1 MSRSRIGV
9 VTAAFILFVCPFVW
23 SFSSP
28 IFATTKSA
36 TRKVAPSLKP
46 NVNIELP
53 DFDELFGRIQ
63 AVSPLA
69 RTIVNREKYLGF
81 EAADKNDPF
90 KWKTLEKNN
99 NPNVPVNS
107 IQKIDNFQDLGPPIL
122 RLRSSLK
129 GPCVGERF
137 ALMIMDLEARKKWD
151 PQIENVYEAYPIRDL
166 DTANIV
172 IGDSK
177 KYGDCA
183 RLGIGYCK
191 TKSNVVVSP
200 REQLTLCGIQDFP
213 DSSSMIWGVEMED
226 RHDHLLPGEERT
238 VRARSHL
245 FSTTLVP
252 TGPDSFDV
260 EYVLQLEIGGK
271 IPSFLTTPIVS
282 ETCKLLFKEAKKYF
296 ASGEVEKYLRAKEA
310 IEDTFSGRKGIL
322 FVP

>member
-1 MSRSRIGV
+1 MV
-9 VTAAFILFVCPFVW
+9 FILFACPVW

-28 IFATTKSA
+28 IFATEHA
-36 TRKVAPSLKP
+36 TASRKVAPSINP

-99 NPNVPVNS
+99 NPNAPVHCVE
-107 IQKIDNFQDLGPPIL
+107 KIDNFQDIGSPII

-129 GPCVGERF
+129 GPCVGDRF
-137 ALMIMDLEARKKWD
+137 AMMIMDLETRKKWD

-172 IGDSK
+172 VGDP
-177 KYGDCA
+177 KYGDCN

-200 REQLTLCGIQDFP
+200 REQFTLCGIQDFP
-213 DSSSMIWGVEMED
+213 DKSCMIWGVEMED
-226 RHDHLLPGEERT
+226 RHNHLFPGEERT

-271 IPSFLTTPIVS
+271 IPSFLTTPIVC
-282 ETCKLLFKEAKKYF
+282 ETCKLLFKEAKTYF

-322 FVP
+322 FAP